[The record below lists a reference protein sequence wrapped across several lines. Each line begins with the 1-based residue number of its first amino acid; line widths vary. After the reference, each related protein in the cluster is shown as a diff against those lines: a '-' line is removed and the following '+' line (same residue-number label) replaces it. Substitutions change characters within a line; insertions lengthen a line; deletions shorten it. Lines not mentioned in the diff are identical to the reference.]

1 MPAVVKLGGS
11 TASHQELAVWIE
23 ALAGASLSLV
33 IVPGGGLFADQVRD
47 AQKRIGFSDDAAHVM
62 ALLAMEQFGQVILE
76 RHARFRPARTLE
88 DMQRAL
94 AEGKIPV
101 WLAST
106 MVVTAPDI
114 PATWD
119 ITSDSLAAWLA
130 GRVGATAAAH
140 QADGR
145 VVGARR
151 RARPDG
157 KGDRGPVPRHHAA
170 ERHQPVPCGS
180 ASCSG
185 RGAGTGGRDAAGHT
199 HRILGAGREG
209 GIAMRASVCFSRPAA
224 VPRRS

>member
-33 IVPGGGLFADQVRD
+33 IVPGGGPFAGQVRD

-101 WLAST
+101 WLPSS

-114 PATWD
+114 PASWD

-130 GRVGATAAAH
+130 GRLGATALLLIK
-140 QADGR
+140 QT
-145 VVGARR
+145 GALSDRDDVQGLTRR
-151 RARPDG
+151 GIVDPCLATMLPSG
-157 KGDRGPVPRHHAA
+157 INLYLAGPHHAA
-170 ERHQPVPCGS
+170 AAAQ
-180 ASCSG
+180 ALA
-185 RGAGTGGRDAAGHT
+185 AGTLPGTRIESLVPAEKAG
-199 HRILGAGREG
+199 
-209 GIAMRASVCFSRPAA
+209 
-224 VPRRS
+224 